1 MKIFFESL
9 REHAMET
16 IDFRNEFN
24 EVNNK
29 ETVEII

>member
-9 REHAMET
+9 RERAMEI